1 LRAVRRADCS
11 TRGDCGDA
19 RIASRSS
26 LTRMTMKIT
35 QREVKGVAILDLE
48 GRLVMEDGVPA
59 LIEHLNALIRQSRRR
74 IILNFDKVTYLDSAG
89 VGAVAWKFATARRR
103 DVDVKLMNLR
113 RKSHNVLKTTK
124 LLTVLKAYESEQE
137 ALDSFVDDDDDDLNP
152 IFT

>member
-1 LRAVRRADCS
+1 
-11 TRGDCGDA
+11 
-19 RIASRSS
+19 
-26 LTRMTMKIT
+26 M
-35 QREVKGVAILDLE
+35 
-48 GRLVMEDGVPA
+48 
-59 LIEHLNALIRQSRRR
+59 
-74 IILNFDKVTYLDSAG
+74 
-89 VGAVAWKFATARRR
+89 AWKFATARRR